1 MKRIWIVTELF
12 YTDETSTA
20 YILTEIAKGM
30 SKKYEV
36 GVICGSRSYDE
47 KETEKKSSFFNER
60 IIIKRVSMPR
70 LNKNKLFFRLVRF
83 VLLTIQLSFVLL
95 QNLKKG
101 DSIFVV
107 TNPAPLLLVVACIK
121 RLKGNPYYILVHDVF
136 PENMIPAGIVSSSTS
151 CLYVLLKRMFD
162 KAYRQADVLIVLGRD
177 MKEVM
182 QKKLAQNKRK
192 TQVEIVENWAEVGA
206 IFPHDSKKL
215 KDFTV
220 DTKIDIQYAGNLGRV
235 QGLMEWLSL
244 IKEVNNP
251 CLRYSFWGEGAL
263 RETMV
268 RFMEDNNLKDCIY
281 FKGEYRRE
289 EQNVVLGNCDIALVT
304 LAKGMYGLGV
314 PSKSYNIMAAG
325 KPILFIGDLRSEIA
339 LEIQE
344 NEIGFCF
351 DAEDVS
357 KIQTFLSGLSFV
369 SIPKLREM
377 GGRARKLAET
387 RYSKEIIINKYLH
400 LL

>member
-1 MKRIWIVTELF
+1 
-12 YTDETSTA
+12 
-20 YILTEIAKGM
+20 
-30 SKKYEV
+30 
-36 GVICGSRSYDE
+36 
-47 KETEKKSSFFNER
+47 
-60 IIIKRVSMPR
+60 
-70 LNKNKLFFRLVRF
+70 
-83 VLLTIQLSFVLL
+83 
-95 QNLKKG
+95 
-101 DSIFVV
+101 
-107 TNPAPLLLVVACIK
+107 
-121 RLKGNPYYILVHDVF
+121 
-136 PENMIPAGIVSSSTS
+136 
-151 CLYVLLKRMFD
+151 
-162 KAYRQADVLIVLGRD
+162 
-177 MKEVM
+177 
-182 QKKLAQNKRK
+182 
-192 TQVEIVENWAEVGA
+192 
-206 IFPHDSKKL
+206 
-215 KDFTV
+215 
-220 DTKIDIQYAGNLGRV
+220 
-235 QGLMEWLSL
+235 MEWLSL